1 MSPLFKR
8 RKWVLKRP
16 AKATI
21 IKDATDAILTKR
33 LYLNPRTRC
42 IDVAKV
48 IGTNRTYMWEALHW
62 RGLGFQEFMGRF
74 RIRYFIE
81 RAPEFRGLTTAEI
94 AQKCGFGDVRSFH
107 RYLKKMFGMT
117 PTEYMEVID
126 RGL

>member
-16 AKATI
+16 VKATI

-42 IDVAKV
+42 IDVAKA